1 MTTTAT
7 CSSGHSA
14 ALQHF
19 QPTLYLP
26 TQTPI
31 QPTWHQQRGLSPH
44 HRSVSKHLCLS
55 CNLSPAYFQYSLM
68 PMCSNLGRHQGGM
81 AARPFVLAHVMKCW
95 TREATIDMCRGQNN
109 AAARRP
115 KKVSAGRQPAA
126 TAAVILQRAALA
138 AAPLRTWPLWSPLS
152 FCLTLSLGV
161 IRFCYAS
168 VCL

>member
-1 MTTTAT
+1 M
-7 CSSGHSA
+7 
-14 ALQHF
+14 
-19 QPTLYLP
+19 
-26 TQTPI
+26 PI
-31 QPTWHQQRGLSPH
+31 TI
-44 HRSVSKHLCLS
+44 
-55 CNLSPAYFQYSLM
+55 
-68 PMCSNLGRHQGGM
+68 SNLGRHQGGM
-81 AARPFVLAHVMKCW
+81 AACPFVLAHVMKCW

-168 VCL
+168 VCLLDVTFLNVRVESVCDCAEWIGYMCLELQLSLWWYLAGPLAPPSVWKGATAPTLARLGAP